1 MTTQAKLPLP
11 LEADQLLRKANPA
24 VIAAIRKD
32 GSPHTAVTWYSWD
45 GHRVLV
51 NMDESRVRLQ
61 HMRRDP
67 RVSLTVL
74 DAQSWYRQL
83 TVFGHVVDIH
93 DDLEFADAD
102 ALSIRYTREPFRDR
116 KRHRVSAEIE
126 LDGWYGWE
134 AARPW
139 PPKS

>member
-1 MTTQAKLPLP
+1 MPKLPLP
-11 LEADQLLRKANPA
+11 PEADQLLRKANPA
-24 VIAAIRKD
+24 VIATIRKD
-32 GSPHTAVTWYSWD
+32 GSPHTAVTWYEWD
-45 GHRVLV
+45 GRRILT
-51 NMDESRVRLQ
+51 NMDETRIRLE

-83 TVFGHVVDIH
+83 TVFGRVVEIR
-93 DDLEFADAD
+93 DDLDFADAD
-102 ALSIRYTREPFRDR
+102 QLSLRYTRQPWVDR
-116 KRHRVSAEIE
+116 GRHRVSADIA

-134 AARPW
+134 AASPW